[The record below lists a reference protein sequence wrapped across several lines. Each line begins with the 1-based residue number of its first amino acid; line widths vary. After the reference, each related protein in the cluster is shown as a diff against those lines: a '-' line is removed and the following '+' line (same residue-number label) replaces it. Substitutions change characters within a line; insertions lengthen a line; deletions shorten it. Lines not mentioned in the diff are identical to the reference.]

1 MSTARKAHRTRK
13 NFVARQEKRG
23 PSAVMREGA
32 YQENGRRFWVVMSRV
47 GLSICSTPKKAKAEW
62 RRLNARA
69 WQKKVIA

>member
-1 MSTARKAHRTRK
+1 
-13 NFVARQEKRG
+13 
-23 PSAVMREGA
+23 MREGA

-47 GLSICSTPKKAKAEW
+47 GLSISSTPKKAKAEW